1 MARMAKGLGI
11 KAPKIDFTLLGVS
24 MRHYFSVAFL
34 VLLCS
39 HSVFATKIKA
49 QGTPIQSA
57 AITEGQAIS
66 VAERIIK
73 EKNPQVKGIQP
84 KAIFKNG
91 QWHIF
96 AQFIMGY
103 DKDGNPL
110 FAVGRHCSIII
121 DRSGNVIEYRWG
133 K

>member
-1 MARMAKGLGI
+1 
-11 KAPKIDFTLLGVS
+11 

-73 EKNPQVKGIQP
+73 EKNPEVKGIQP

-96 AQFIMGY
+96 AQFIMY
-103 DKDGNPL
+103 DKKGNPL
-110 FAVGRHCSIII
+110 FRVGGHCLVVL
-121 DRSGNVIEYRWG
+121 DKSGNVIEYRWG